1 MKRFSFALAAL
12 VLAAPAFA
20 QSTATTDSR
29 STAETV
35 IQGVGSP
42 TINNYAPAEQ
52 TIHQK
57 GLPVA
62 TPGTAFSTQASADT
76 CENAGK
82 SAAVQTRVF
91 GFVISG
97 GAQTHDPCEART
109 DARTMSATSQD
120 AVAVTMR
127 LCQTPANAEAFEDAA
142 ELRDLV
148 RMQLPPGHPDRA
160 KVSFR
165 CPDRLRPQWAKD
177 AEGRRAQAALNG
189 ETVTASNTAD
199 PYIRERLG
207 RTGR

>member
-20 QSTATTDSR
+20 QSSTASTDSR

-57 GLPVA
+57 GLPVT
-62 TPGTAFSTQASADT
+62 TPGTAFATQPGQDT
-76 CENAGK
+76 CQNSGK
-82 SAAVQTRVF
+82 SAAVQTKVF

-97 GAQTHDPCEART
+97 GAATHDPCEART

-142 ELRDLV
+142 DLRDLV
-148 RMQLPPGHPDRA
+148 RMQLPPGHPDRT

-177 AEGRRAQAALNG
+177 QESARASALLNG
-189 ETVTASNTAD
+189 GAVTAGNTAD
-199 PYIRERLG
+199 PYIRERLQK
-207 RTGR
+207 